1 MNEPILSVTDLAF
14 AYPGHAAA
22 FQRVSFS
29 LAAGEIMTI
38 LGPNGVGKST
48 LLRCLSQAL
57 VPTQGKVILAQ
68 RPLAAYSSRMLARQ
82 IAVVPQNYH
91 LETDLR
97 VAEYVLTGRIAY
109 HPLWGQPNQ
118 ADRQLVNNI
127 LTQLQLQDLS
137 QRRVTTLSGG
147 QKQLVTI
154 ARALAQQPQVLLLDE
169 PMAALDLGR
178 QAQLLQ
184 QLKSLQN
191 QGMAILLTSHLPNH
205 AFMLGGKVGLLSPTA
220 PWQAG
225 PVNETATEANLSAL
239 YQTPLT
245 VVVSTVFQRPVC
257 DLKLPSLTIPN

>member
-57 VPTQGKVILAQ
+57 VPTQGEVILAQ

-147 QKQLVTI
+147 KNNWSRSPVLWPSNPKSCCWMNQWPLWI
-154 ARALAQQPQVLLLDE
+154 LAAR
-169 PMAALDLGR
+169 
-178 QAQLLQ
+178 
-184 QLKSLQN
+184 
-191 QGMAILLTSHLPNH
+191 PNCC
-205 AFMLGGKVGLLSPTA
+205 
-220 PWQAG
+220 
-225 PVNETATEANLSAL
+225 NN
-239 YQTPLT
+239 
-245 VVVSTVFQRPVC
+245 
-257 DLKLPSLTIPN
+257 